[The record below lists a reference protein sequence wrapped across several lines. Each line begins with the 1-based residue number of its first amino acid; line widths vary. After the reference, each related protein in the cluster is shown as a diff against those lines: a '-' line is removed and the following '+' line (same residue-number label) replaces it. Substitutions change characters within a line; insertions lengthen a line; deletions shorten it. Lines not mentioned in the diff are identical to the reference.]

1 MGMGRVA
8 QDLFADH
15 RDVAAGGE
23 VHDGVCAEVN
33 GGMQLAEFFVDV

>member
-1 MGMGRVA
+1 MSPP
-8 QDLFADH
+8 
-15 RDVAAGGE
+15 GGE